1 VLAVERP
8 ASLHVDLSDLPQRF
22 TELVPGYMH
31 VRLDVTYAISD
42 RPDPDAVPVERR
54 DSFFVYLLPL
64 NPDPERIAQNAFPG
78 EVPLFIP
85 MPPH

>member
-1 VLAVERP
+1 V
-8 ASLHVDLSDLPQRF
+8 
-22 TELVPGYMH
+22 
-31 VRLDVTYAISD
+31 
-42 RPDPDAVPVERR
+42 
-54 DSFFVYLLPL
+54 